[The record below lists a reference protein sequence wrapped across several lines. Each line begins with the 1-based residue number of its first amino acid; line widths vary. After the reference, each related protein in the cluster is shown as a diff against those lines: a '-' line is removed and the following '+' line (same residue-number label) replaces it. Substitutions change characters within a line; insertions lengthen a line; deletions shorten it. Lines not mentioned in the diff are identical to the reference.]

1 VPSGP
6 SDFGSET
13 SPLHLGLPI
22 RPESVAAARHEVQR
36 YAEGHGIDPERV
48 ALAVSE
54 AMTNA
59 LVHGS
64 GDQSRDI
71 AVRVAA
77 QLHGDALMVSVT
89 DEGPGVE
96 PHLPRD
102 QLGLGLMLIAATAD
116 SVCIEALPGAGTR
129 VVMRFH

>member
-1 VPSGP
+1 MPVGP

-13 SPLHLGLPI
+13 SPLHLDLPI

-36 YAEGHGIDPERV
+36 YAKRQGIDPQRV

-59 LVHGS
+59 LVLGS
-64 GDQSRDI
+64 GNQSRDA
-71 AVRVAA
+71 AVRIAA
-77 QLHGDALMVSVT
+77 HLHGDALMVSVA
-89 DEGPGVE
+89 DEGPGVK